1 MTHVFVELSA
11 DSQNDDTDER
21 KCIKIPVRFASEE
34 QMEEL
39 ADLGFDELI
48 ESINDWFQDNGHKN
62 WRVDGIIE
70 SAEILVDHPEKF
82 FDASN
87 Y

>member
-1 MTHVFVELSA
+1 MFLELSA
-11 DSQNDDTDER
+11 VSQNDDTAER
-21 KCIKIPVRFASEE
+21 KCIKFPVRFANEE

-39 ADLGFDELI
+39 ADQGFDELI
-48 ESINDWFQDNGHKN
+48 ESINDWFQDNGYKD

-70 SAEILVDHPEKF
+70 SVKVLVDHPEKF